1 MTKVVGV
8 VGTRGYV
15 KGFPFMSTDALL
27 NKVGQNTGNLLFQY
41 AVCNAINEEF
51 VVIGENEDI
60 GWDIE
65 KIKNNCR
72 ILVIPSANFIRENF
86 DFSGFINFLD
96 STGLPLVFIG
106 LGVQANDYTQTEF
119 NYHPS
124 IHKLFELL
132 KERCVLTGVRGE
144 FTKKILEKYG
154 VTNTV
159 ITGCPTNF
167 LNPDPNLPD
176 ILETKWS
183 QLITSFIATGD
194 EPWPKD
200 STKLNAERQM
210 LSWVRERNGIYVQQS
225 VAPLIKYMR
234 RNNSYQIEDVPEHHE
249 ESLRKA
255 LLPDMT
261 NLEFRGFAATRMRVF
276 YSVEQ
281 WLEDAARFDFS
292 IGLRLHGN
300 MVAWQSGT
308 PAIWIYHDSR
318 TRELAE
324 TMCLPHISHHKY
336 LEMNNLEELREK
348 IDFSFD
354 KYKLK
359 REELRNNLIRVYQES
374 GVSTKL

>member
-1 MTKVVGV
+1 MKKVGV

-15 KGFPFMSTDALL
+15 KGFPFMKTDVLL
-27 NKVGQNTGNLLFQY
+27 NKVGLNTGNLLFQY
-41 AVCNAINEEF
+41 AVCNAINEDI

-60 GWDIE
+60 GWDIQE
-65 KIKNNCR
+65 IKDKCR

-86 DFSGFINFLD
+86 DFSGFVNFLE

-106 LGVQANDYTQTEF
+106 LGAQAKDYSQTEF
-119 NYHPS
+119 EFHSS
-124 IHKLFELL
+124 IHKLFSLL
-132 KERCVLTGVRGE
+132 KDRCVLTGVRGE
-144 FTKKILEKYG
+144 FTQKLLNNYG

-167 LNPDPNLPD
+167 LNPDPNLPEK
-176 ILETKWS
+176 LERKWN
-183 QLITSFIATGD
+183 QQIVSFIATGD

-200 STKLNAERQM
+200 LSKRDAERQM
-210 LSWVRERNGIYVQQS
+210 ISWIQERNGIYVQQS

-234 RNNSYQIEDVPEHHE
+234 RNNSYQAEEVPVHHE

-255 LLPDMT
+255 LMPDAT
-261 NLEFRGFAATRMRVF
+261 NLEFNAFVATKMRVY

-324 TMCLPHISHHKY
+324 TMCLPHISHHQY
-336 LEMNNLEELREK
+336 LDIGSLEELRSR
-348 IDFSFD
+348 IDFSFE
-354 KYKLK
+354 KYKVN
-359 REELRNNLIRVYQES
+359 REMLRKNLINVYS
-374 GVSTKL
+374 NNDIKSSL